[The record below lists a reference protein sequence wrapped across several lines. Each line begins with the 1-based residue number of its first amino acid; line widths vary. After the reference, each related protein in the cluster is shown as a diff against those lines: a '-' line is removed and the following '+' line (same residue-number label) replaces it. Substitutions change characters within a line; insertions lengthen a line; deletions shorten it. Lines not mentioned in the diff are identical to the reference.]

1 MKTITTIILFF
12 FVFGTILLAGCT
24 QSSNVPSQMSNPIP
38 SEVQGSK
45 TTIVPG
51 QQPATPIPTA
61 SSIHA
66 TSWNGNL
73 ATVNQF
79 YFADCTHKI
88 DTTNMEKL
96 QGMSVRCEDGSEAP
110 YVLRPGMSSPSY
122 GSTPTAPQYTDKIM
136 QNDPIIG
143 TYVFDPSQF
152 KSVDVERLDYFS
164 TLGSSEYDHTVV
176 PLDISPDIKWTFRD
190 DGILL
195 FNQNTITSSDDSLRS
210 AWKKSNG
217 VFLRNGTWKKI
228 ESENEVN
235 KYQITRKTFG
245 YPAHEYTV
253 IYDKNGVRLTQPNS
267 LNMTKID

>member
-1 MKTITTIILFF
+1 MKKITTFVLFLL
-12 FVFGTILLAGCT
+12 VLGTIFVAGCT
-24 QSSNVPSQMSNPIP
+24 QNSYVQSVP
-38 SEVQGSK
+38 SEVQGAK
-45 TTIVPG
+45 TLTTVTG
-51 QQPATPIPTA
+51 QQPATPVPTA
-61 SSIHA
+61 SSVHA

-73 ATVNQF
+73 ATIDQF
-79 YFADCTHKI
+79 YFTDCTHTM

-96 QGMSVRCEDGSEAP
+96 EGMSMRCADGTEVP
-110 YVLRPGMSSPSY
+110 YVLRPGMSSPSIGVTPAVPSY
-122 GSTPTAPQYTDKIM
+122 GERMM

-152 KSVDVERLDYFS
+152 KSVDVERMDYFS
-164 TLGSSEYDHTVV
+164 TLGSSEYDHQVV

-195 FNQNTITSSDDSLRS
+195 FYQNDIISSDESPRS
-210 AWKKSNG
+210 AWKKTNG

-228 ESENEVN
+228 ESVNNVN

-253 IYDKNGVRLTQPNS
+253 ISDKNGVRLTQPNS
-267 LNMTKID
+267 LNMTKIS